1 MNQSYSPNKIP
12 ISQAIVWILL
22 STVLISGSV
31 GMGILYYLHLRD
43 LRTRDEQY
51 NISAIVQ
58 TTAHA
63 DALKTV
69 FLAEILDLSI
79 DHPTNLYRFN
89 IEEAKRKLLACSLIK
104 KAEIKKIKP
113 SAILIDYSLRQPIAF
128 LGDFTNTAM
137 DENGFLFP
145 FKPFFTPKKLPEIFL
160 GCAKDLQNIWG
171 SCLKGDHLELALSL
185 FNLVTKK
192 CCSESMYIRKID
204 VSKAYAQSHGQRQ
217 IILVFEELL
226 ERKVNG
232 KWTLCVFPRLVR
244 LNTEHFHQGLAN
256 YLALREFL
264 NKQAK
269 QLSVTEEMNQMRG
282 NEVMVDLRIPHLAYI
297 QPVTS

>member
-1 MNQSYSPNKIP
+1 MKPTYSPPKIP
-12 ISQAIVWILL
+12 LSQAIVWILL
-22 STVLISGSV
+22 STVLVSGSV

-43 LRTRDEQY
+43 LRTRDDQY

-58 TTAHA
+58 TTSHT

-69 FLAEILDLSI
+69 FLAELLDLSI
-79 DHPTNLYRFN
+79 DRPTNLYRFN
-89 IEEAKRKLLACSLIK
+89 IEEAKRKLQACSLIK

-113 SAILIDYSLRQPIAF
+113 SAIWIDYSMRQPIAF
-128 LGDFTNTAM
+128 LGDFTNTAL

-160 GCAKDLQNIWG
+160 GNLKEFQKVWG
-171 SCLKGDHLELALSL
+171 SRLKGEHIKLALSL

-192 CCSESMYIRKID
+192 CCSESMFIRKID

-217 IILVFEELL
+217 IVLVFEELL
-226 ERKVNG
+226 ERKING

-244 LNTEHFHQGLAN
+244 LNTEQFHQGLAN
-256 YLALREFL
+256 YLALRAFL
-264 NKQAK
+264 NKQAG
-269 QLSVTEEMNQMRG
+269 QLSVTEEMNQVRG

-297 QPVTS
+297 QLVTS